1 MGTIGVGRRPRPKG
15 AADLTTLPPRSIAVV
30 FGTRPE
36 IVKLAGIIELLGD
49 RAWLVFSGQ
58 HFDKNLTD
66 IFFDALG
73 LPAPHIVLGVGG
85 QSRAHQV
92 GDVLTR
98 LDEVFFADR
107 PLAVVVQGDTN
118 TVLGGS
124 LAANAHDIPLAH
136 VEAGLRSFD
145 RRMPEEHNRV
155 VADQLADLCL
165 APTAHAEGNLLDQ
178 GVAPERIAVTG
189 NTVVDV
195 AQRLLPEAAERSQLL
210 ARFDLTP
217 ARFVLATLHR
227 PENVDDGSRLKV
239 ILEQLASLGAPVLLP
254 VHPRT
259 KARIEEFDLGP
270 LAAQVCLIPPL
281 GYQEFLGLAAES
293 ALLISDSGGVQ
304 EEASIVKR
312 PVLVVRR
319 STERPEVL
327 GTFAE
332 LLTSLD
338 QIGPAARDRLARVDV
353 LHASLAELPSP
364 YGDGRA
370 SERCVE
376 HIARVAGASAAE

>member
-1 MGTIGVGRRPRPKG
+1 MGDSSL
-15 AADLTTLPPRSIAVV
+15 AAVDLAALPPRSVAVV

-49 RAWLVFSGQ
+49 RAWLIFSGQ
-58 HFDKNLTD
+58 HFDPNLTA
-66 IFFDALG
+66 IFFDALH
-73 LPAPHIVLGVGG
+73 LPEPHIVLGVGG
-85 QSRAHQV
+85 QSRGHQI
-92 GDVLTR
+92 GDTLTR
-98 LDEVFFADR
+98 LDEVFSTDR
-107 PLAVVVQGDTN
+107 PVAVVVQGDTN

-124 LAANAHDIPLAH
+124 LAANAHDVPLAH
-136 VEAGLRSFD
+136 VEAGLRSHD

-165 APTAHAEGNLLDQ
+165 APTAQAERNLVEQ

-189 NTVVDV
+189 NTVVD
-195 AQRLLPEAAERSQLL
+195 AALRLLPPPEERSRLL
-210 ARFDLTP
+210 DRFDLR
-217 ARFVLATLHR
+217 AAGFVLATLHR
-227 PENVDDGSRLKV
+227 PENVDDGNRLKV
-239 ILEQLASLGAPVLLP
+239 VLQELASVGAPVLLP

-259 KARIEEFDLGP
+259 RARIEEYDLGP
-270 LAAQVCLIPPL
+270 LAAGLRLVEPL
-281 GYQEFLGLAAES
+281 GYQEFLALAAES

-338 QIGPAARDRLARVDV
+338 QIGPAARDRLGRVES

-376 HIARVAGASAAE
+376 HIARLAGTAASAGAHQ